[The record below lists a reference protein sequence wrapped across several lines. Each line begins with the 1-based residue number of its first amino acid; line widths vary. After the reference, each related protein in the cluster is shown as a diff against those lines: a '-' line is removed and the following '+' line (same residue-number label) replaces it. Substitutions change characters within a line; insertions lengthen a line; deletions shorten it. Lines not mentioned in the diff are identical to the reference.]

1 MQMGRRWFAAVGM
14 LVAVLAL
21 AAAGRLGGADSR
33 IMAQDAASPA
43 VQEVQFNQ
51 PVTVHEG
58 VCGQTIPDPV
68 HELNSLVPFG
78 QNEGGTYEEVVGS
91 VPGLPVLYQEDSIEG
106 SFDDFGAQPYAI
118 AIHESRET
126 FGTLV
131 ACADIGGPL
140 VDGRMVLAIR
150 SLASSGFA
158 GTAIIE
164 EDEEG
169 LKITTYV
176 VPQVNA
182 EPQAQ
187 PAGQATPEA

>member
-1 MQMGRRWFAAVGM
+1 MTGSDSEI
-14 LVAVLAL
+14 LA
-21 AAAGRLGGADSR
+21 
-33 IMAQDAASPA
+33 QEAASPA
-43 VQEVQFNQ
+43 AQEVQANQ

-68 HELNSLVPFG
+68 HDLNNLVPFG
-78 QNEGGTYEEVVGS
+78 QNEDGTISEVVGS
-91 VPGLPVLYQEDSIEG
+91 VPALPVLFQEDSIDA
-106 SFDDFGAQPYAI
+106 SFDDFSAQPYAI
-118 AIHESRET
+118 AIHESQET

-131 ACADIGGPL
+131 ACADIGGPQ
-140 VDGRMVLAIR
+140 VDGRMVVAIR

-164 EDEEG
+164 EDDEG

-176 VPQVNA
+176 IPQVNA

-187 PAGQATPEA
+187 PAGQATPQA

>member
-1 MQMGRRWFAAVGM
+1 MG
-14 LVAVLAL
+14 AL
-21 AAAGRLGGADSR
+21 AVALGLGLVGRFASEENAIL
-33 IMAQDAASPA
+33 AQDAASPA

-51 PVTVHEG
+51 PVAVHEG

-78 QNEGGTYEEVVGS
+78 QNEDGTMSEVVGS
-91 VPGLPVLYQEDSIEG
+91 VPALPVLFQEDSIEG
-106 SFDDFGAQPYAI
+106 SFDDFRAQPYAI

-158 GTAIIE
+158 GIAIVE
-164 EDEEG
+164 EDDEG

-187 PAGQATPEA
+187 PAGETTPVMATPQA